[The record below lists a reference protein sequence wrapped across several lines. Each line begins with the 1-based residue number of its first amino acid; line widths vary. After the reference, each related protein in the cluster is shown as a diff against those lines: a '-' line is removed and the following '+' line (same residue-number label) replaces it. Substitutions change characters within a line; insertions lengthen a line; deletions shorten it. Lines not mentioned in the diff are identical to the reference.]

1 MTKES
6 PKRRETMTDIST
18 PKTHKIV
25 TMADIRASR
34 GLTEEDLAPY
44 IRETRLYMDGYALGE
59 VRRAQKVT
67 QRELAKRIGVSQNRI
82 SKIERGQFDKTQIGT
97 VQKYIEALGGKIT
110 LDATFGDTVVPIHLG

>member
-1 MTKES
+1 
-6 PKRRETMTDIST
+6 MTDTST
-18 PKTHKIV
+18 SNVLKVGTLEE
-25 TMADIRASR
+25 IRALR

-59 VRRAQKVT
+59 VRKAQKVT

>member
-1 MTKES
+1 
-6 PKRRETMTDIST
+6 MTDISP
-18 PKTHKIV
+18 PKTRQIV
-25 TMADIRASR
+25 TMADIRARR

-44 IRETRLYMDGYALGE
+44 IREARLYMDGYALSE

-82 SKIERGQFDKTQIGT
+82 SKIEKGQFDKTQIGT

-110 LDATFGDTVVPIHLG
+110 LDATFGDTVVPLHLG

>member
-1 MTKES
+1 
-6 PKRRETMTDIST
+6 MTDIST